1 MQISSE
7 KQASSFLFRLRSQ
20 DTPTAIS
27 SETFEKLI
35 HETGLSKTD
44 LLHLALRK
52 MADDYLPRY
61 EADDAEITEAQIQYL
76 RDISPAKD
84 IPEERFMRLY

>member
-1 MQISSE
+1 MNISTE

-20 DTPTAIS
+20 DTPTGIS
-27 SETFEKLI
+27 SDTFERLI
-35 HETGLSKTD
+35 QETGLSKTD

-52 MADDYLPRY
+52 MADEYLPRY
-61 EADDAEITEAQIQYL
+61 ELDDADITEAQIQYL
-76 RDISPAKD
+76 RDISPAKN

>member
-7 KQASSFLFRLRSQ
+7 NKASSFLFRLRSQ
-20 DTPTAIS
+20 DTPNGIS
-27 SETFEKLI
+27 SETFDKLI
-35 HETGLSKTD
+35 QETGLSKTD

-52 MADDYLPRY
+52 MADEYLPHY
-61 EADDAEITEAQIQYL
+61 EADEGDITEAQIQYL

>member
-1 MQISSE
+1 MNISTE

-20 DTPTAIS
+20 DTPTGIS
-27 SETFEKLI
+27 SDTFEKLI
-35 HETGLSKTD
+35 QETGLSKTD

-52 MADDYLPRY
+52 MADEYLPRY
-61 EADDAEITEAQIQYL
+61 ELDDADITEAQIQYL
-76 RDISPAKD
+76 RDISPAKN